1 MHPRLR
7 ERGSG
12 ARRHLVPGVTLTV
25 VGPGP
30 AYTRRPDRPSSCY
43 LLEAEGEAIVL
54 DLGQGSFAALAQYR
68 EPASVQAIFISH
80 LHPDHH
86 VDLVALR
93 HYLKYGIDPPGS
105 VELHAPAD
113 LRRRYD
119 VLIGEDDFLV
129 GLPGEPLRPGALV
142 AGPFT
147 VRVARVT
154 HTDSSFGFRVAVAEE
169 PGLVYSGDC
178 ADELDLLPLIREGD
192 TLLSEAAFGVREDGA
207 REAGHLSAERAA
219 IAARDGKAGQLILT
233 HILDDGDERGSL
245 GRARGLFPGLVQLAR
260 PGLVV
265 EIGGKI
271 R

>member
-1 MHPRLR
+1 
-7 ERGSG
+7 
-12 ARRHLVPGVTLTV
+12 VPGLTLTV
-25 VGPGP
+25 VGPAP

-43 LLEAEGEAIVL
+43 LLEADEEAIVL
-54 DLGQGSFAALAQYR
+54 DLGQGSFAGLARYR
-68 EPASVQAIFISH
+68 EPASLRAIFISH

-93 HYLKYGIDPPGS
+93 HYLRYGIDPPGS

-119 VLIGEDDFLV
+119 VFIGEEDFLAR
-129 GLPGEPLRPGALV
+129 LPGEPLQPGDRF
-142 AGPFT
+142 AGPFG

-154 HTDSSFGFRVAVAEE
+154 HTDSSFGFRVALGAE

-178 ADELDLLPLIREGD
+178 ADELDLLPLIHEGD
-192 TLLSEAAFGVREDGA
+192 TLLSEAAFGVREEGA

-219 IAARDGKAGQLILT
+219 LAAREGKAGRLILT
-233 HILDDGDERGSL
+233 HILDDGDEQGSL
-245 GRARGLFPGLVQLAR
+245 ERAQALFPGPVQLAR

-265 EIGGKI
+265 EVATEVD
-271 R
+271 